1 MVLDFWKRQIKEILL
16 IGWWVFFVMLCVRLI
31 FPSEFKFY
39 LSKLFYGI
47 LSINIILSAL
57 LIKHETKL
65 DIKKLLSE
73 KKIRL
78 MLISML
84 AVFFVGLMNDMFFD
98 IPFYFNLKNSVFL
111 IFLIAILFLNSD
123 IRDKVN
129 KLSYFKHFHQFIIY
143 LSSAGFILI
152 FLREVT
158 CLLHP
163 AFASYLPIVNT
174 ILSITTLI
182 AVVLLVWINLR
193 SQNHQP
199 KNFLFSTFAVYFLCT
214 AFYFLHPDFGN
225 NLHLFKISLIISV
238 LFALKYFNLLSHN
251 AFNRRLI

>member
-1 MVLDFWKRQIKEILL
+1 
-16 IGWWVFFVMLCVRLI
+16 
-31 FPSEFKFY
+31 
-39 LSKLFYGI
+39 
-47 LSINIILSAL
+47 
-57 LIKHETKL
+57 
-65 DIKKLLSE
+65 
-73 KKIRL
+73 

-84 AVFFVGLMNDMFFD
+84 AVFFVGFMNDMFFD

-225 NLHLFKISLIISV
+225 NLHLFKISLIISILSV
-238 LFALKYFNLLSHN
+238 LKHFNLLSFN
-251 AFNRRLI
+251 AINSRPI